1 MPIDSPPPLSRVP
14 RTPTSSTN
22 HSDWPFIGFCWKYPR
37 YRHVYSQT
45 GGAQYG
51 RGSLSSR
58 DLLIVYAEAF
68 DRDSDSEDFSLTAI
82 IAHECGHQLLAR
94 HPRIIKHITKPVSL
108 SSEEI
113 LASLLGAI
121 ICQEAEDRDA
131 LLAKATVELVEHGEE
146 LTQAVQ
152 RLQELW
158 DLLET
163 LL

>member
-1 MPIDSPPPLSRVP
+1 MPIDSPPPLSRVQE
-14 RTPTSSTN
+14 RQRLRRITQ
-22 HSDWPFIGFCWKYPR
+22 IGRSLGFVGSIE

-45 GGAQYG
+45 GGPQYG

-68 DRDSDSEDFSLTAI
+68 DRDSDCEDFSLTAI

>member
-1 MPIDSPPPLSRVP
+1 LSGAELRARRRQLARIARNLELVG
-14 RTPTSSTN
+14 R
-22 HSDWPFIGFCWKYPR
+22 IE

-51 RGSLSSR
+51 RGSKPAE

-68 DRDSDSEDFSLTAI
+68 DRDADPEDFSLEAI
-82 IAHECGHQLLAR
+82 LAHERGHQLLAR
-94 HPRIIKHITKPVSL
+94 HPRIARRVAGRVSAA
-108 SSEEI
+108 SEEI
-113 LASLLGAI
+113 LASLLGAM
-121 ICQEAEDRDA
+121 ICNSRSDCDA
-131 LLAKATVELVEHGEE
+131 LVAKATVELINHGEMPDV
-146 LTQAVQ
+146 AIR